1 MLPQTAMPRTTG
13 GATMAPPAMTYAM
26 ARLKT
31 ACATALPMRPEMAYA
46 TALLTAETLASPTD

>member
-1 MLPQTAMPRTTG
+1 
-13 GATMAPPAMTYAM
+13 MTYAM